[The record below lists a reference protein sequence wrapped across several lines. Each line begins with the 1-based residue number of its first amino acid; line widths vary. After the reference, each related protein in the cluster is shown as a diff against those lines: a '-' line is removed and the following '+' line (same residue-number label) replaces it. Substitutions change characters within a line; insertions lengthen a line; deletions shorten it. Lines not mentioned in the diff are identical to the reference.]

1 MVFKTQLF
9 LYQHGPIDIR
19 HTVVNICKVQGFT
32 DRDVYSVGLLTI
44 FGDDFSCVTD
54 IQTSFLIQ
62 KMFLHSQ
69 LIELCFYYLILLIV
83 SIAEMDIF
91 LVLLAIVTILLV
103 ITLMSRE
110 RKNFPPGP
118 PGIPLL
124 GNINDLKPE
133 SMLTTLR

>member
-1 MVFKTQLF
+1 
-9 LYQHGPIDIR
+9 
-19 HTVVNICKVQGFT
+19 
-32 DRDVYSVGLLTI
+32 
-44 FGDDFSCVTD
+44 
-54 IQTSFLIQ
+54 
-62 KMFLHSQ
+62 
-69 LIELCFYYLILLIV
+69 
-83 SIAEMDIF
+83 MDIF

-103 ITLMSRE
+103 ITFMSRE